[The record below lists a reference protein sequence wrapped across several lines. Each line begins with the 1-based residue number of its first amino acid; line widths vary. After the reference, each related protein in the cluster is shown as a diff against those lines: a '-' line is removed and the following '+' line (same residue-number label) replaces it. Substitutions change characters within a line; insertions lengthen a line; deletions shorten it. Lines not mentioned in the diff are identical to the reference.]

1 MEGFLLRL
9 SRFLTEFQTLM
20 VIILLTQKSPHLI
33 TIFVSAKLRLNAKK
47 NLLLKKNNYNSN
59 DDDNIN
65 NDNDNSN
72 NGKMVLLLLILLLL

>member
-1 MEGFLLRL
+1 MSLL
-9 SRFLTEFQTLM
+9 
-20 VIILLTQKSPHLI
+20 IQKSPHLI

-47 NLLLKKNNYNSN
+47 KLITKKNNYNSN

-72 NGKMVLLLLILLLL
+72 NGKNAITIIIVTALFQ

>member
-1 MEGFLLRL
+1 M
-9 SRFLTEFQTLM
+9 
-20 VIILLTQKSPHLI
+20 ILLIKKSPHLI

-47 NLLLKKNNYNSN
+47 IITKKNNYNSN

-72 NGKMVLLLLILLLL
+72 NGKNAITIIIVTALFQ